1 MLEQEA
7 ERDAVDAWTA
17 TASIDFARSAATN
30 FALKKYLLSKETREA
45 LKGTPKPT
53 IKSNADGTLS
63 VKEPQT
69 RLEKTLHHA
78 KKLKYPF
85 DEF

>member
-1 MLEQEA
+1 MRLADYKGYDSITIQCHDNP
-7 ERDAVDAWTA
+7 DADTL
-17 TASIDFARSAATN
+17 ASG

-69 RLEKTLHHA
+69 ILEKTLHHA